1 MDDHTRSEV
10 ETLRSAATIL
20 RLSAMRA
27 STMNTPR
34 LGNAYLVA
42 ADVCDGLAL
51 VKEKRWHQ
59 TPAA

>member
-27 STMNTPR
+27 STMNI
-34 LGNAYLVA
+34 LLLANHYLVG
-42 ADVCDGLAL
+42 ADACDALAL
-51 VKEKRWHQ
+51 SKEKRWHQ